1 MSPYQCT
8 STTRPSSPWE
18 GQLIYETD
26 TNRILVYNASA
37 WVMMVAADSPPGMEL
52 VKVVDVSSS
61 STNVTSCFSSTYRV
75 YRIIFDAIKTNGT
88 DPFTLQLLSNTTP
101 ATSGYTKQRFY
112 AQGATVGG
120 SYVSS
125 QSSIIAGY
133 TASNVEQSIS
143 CDVFDPNATV
153 ITKFI
158 FQQVY
163 HDGTN
168 VSYMEQGTA
177 SHTTTSA
184 YDGFSL
190 SCGSNSFTGGT
201 IRVYGYRNSI

>member
-1 MSPYQCT
+1 LGEADGLMGI
-8 STTRPSSPWE
+8 SSGL
-18 GQLIYETD
+18 GQGALLPG
-26 TNRILVYNASA
+26 LV
-37 WVMMVAADSPPGMEL
+37 L
-52 VKVVDVSSS
+52 VKTVDVSGS
-61 STNVTSCFSSTYRV
+61 STNVTGCFSATYRV
-75 YRIIFDAIKTNGT
+75 YRIVFDAIKTNGT
-88 DPFTLQLLSNTTP
+88 DALTLQLLSNTTA
-101 ATSGYTKQRFY
+101 ATTTYTKQRLY

-143 CDVFDPNATV
+143 CDVFDPNAAV

-168 VSYMEQGTA
+168 VSYMEQGAA
-177 SHTTTSA
+177 SHATASA

-190 SCGSNSFTGGT
+190 SCGANSFTGGS
-201 IRVYGYRNSI
+201 IRVYGYRN